1 MSRPPIH
8 RRPPSPRGDPA
19 TPGTGYFDPDFAALV
34 ALAETVA
41 RDGPGLVIPPK
52 GRGLART
59 LIELPAVL
67 AHLLGAHQSLYARE
81 AFIATAQLPDS
92 LTRHAR
98 KLAYEPDAGVAAT
111 GLAAFTAKP
120 GLAGTLHAGFGL
132 QSTPKGE
139 VKAQAYETLEPLE
152 LNAAWNALR
161 PADAMV
167 PTPMVFAG
175 GLIELPLASRHGL
188 DRDAVV
194 LLEGQDRA
202 AVLRVDDPLDDA
214 PTPRIRLRRI
224 GGPLNETW
232 PVVAAGYRLHSK
244 PASTARVFGANAN
257 PTLFPPERLA
267 RPTLYAE
274 PTSTTQGLTTWG
286 YILPAGATPTIAFRL
301 HLESEVEISSLGAL
315 VALVRPGSAEILR
328 VSSVDTYPVIFRR
341 GKLETTPVVSV
352 SGQGAATTVTV
363 NSTTQVV
370 TADTGGRV
378 TALML
383 AYPFTGSLRPFG
395 TLPVNDTLL
404 TNWAETV
411 AVAPLSPNPAPLG
424 TEVPLAEDLSTMRP
438 GRTVILRHTSNGAA
452 LAATLA
458 RLQAPVAPGAPW
470 TVTLVP
476 AAGASI
482 PADFTR
488 SSVEIL
494 ANVAR
499 VSHGEAKVEVVGG
512 SDGVT
517 PHQSFALKGTPVTRL
532 PGAVGAEIALSVR
545 VGGVLWE
552 LREDFHA
559 AGPDT
564 PALRADTD
572 AGGTVT
578 LRFGGE
584 GRGAV
589 PPAGR
594 RSIEAAYREGLGRIG
609 DIEAGRL
616 VRIRKAS
623 PLIDAVTNPLP
634 VRGGTDPASTD
645 DLVRQ
650 ATRPVRLFDR
660 AVSVADHADLAL
672 LFPGVVRAA
681 ARWTGYALEV
691 TAADATGAGIADRAA
706 LRAFLDARRDTTL
719 PLLLLDPQPVD
730 VSIAL
735 RVERSAAHL
744 ADAVRLAVQEALLG
758 EGPPPGLFAFASRA
772 LSAPQSL
779 SGLYACL
786 RPLAGV
792 TGLEATRF
800 ALAPDSGV
808 ADILHATDRQWLRLR
823 PSALNITI
831 VEPGLLTQDIQGGR
845 P

>member
-1 MSRPPIH
+1 MSRPPIY

-132 QSTPKGE
+132 QSTAKGE

-167 PTPMVFAG
+167 PTPMVFAD

-194 LLEGQDRA
+194 LLEGQGRA

-232 PVVAAGYRLHSK
+232 PVVAAGYRLHSR
-244 PASTARVFGANAN
+244 PAIQERLFGSTAN
-257 PTLFPPERLA
+257 PSAFPPDRVAVPTAYVEPTDTATNRFGYVLPTGAAVLGSRLYLVREVDTPA
-267 RPTLYAE
+267 QGAFAALVSPSSAEALRVTAVDSHFVQFRVGLRGSRPTVGVSD
-274 PTSTTQGLTTWG
+274 T
-286 YILPAGATPTIAFRL
+286 GAI
-301 HLESEVEISSLGAL
+301 
-315 VALVRPGSAEILR
+315 R
-328 VSSVDTYPVIFRR
+328 VGTEDVN
-341 GKLETTPVVSV
+341 
-352 SGQGAATTVTV
+352 TTVE
-363 NSTTQVV
+363 
-370 TADTGGRV
+370 TGARV
-378 TALML
+378 TALGL
-383 AYPFTGSLRPFG
+383 ADATTGSARTFATNRPFP
-395 TLPVNDTLL
+395 LDATLL
-404 TNWAETV
+404 TSWAETV
-411 AVAPLSPNPAPLG
+411 AVAPLSPNPVPLG

-438 GRTVILRHTSNGAA
+438 GRTVILRHTGNGTVI
-452 LAATLA
+452 AATLT
-458 RLQAPVAPGAPW
+458 RLQAPIFSLPW
-470 TVTLVP
+470 TVTLAP
-476 AAGASI
+476 AAGATI

-499 VSHGEAKVEVVGG
+499 VSHGETKVEVAGG

-532 PGAVGAEIALSVR
+532 PGAMGAEIALSVR

-572 AGGTVT
+572 AEGTVT

-672 LFPGVVRAA
+672 LFPGVARAA
-681 ARWTGYALEV
+681 ARWTGYAVEV

-808 ADILHATDRQWLRLR
+808 ADILHATDRQWLRLL
-823 PSALNITI
+823 PSALDITI

>member
-19 TPGTGYFDPDFAALV
+19 TPGTGYFAPDFAALV

-67 AHLLGAHQSLYARE
+67 AHLLGTHQSLYARE
-81 AFIATAQLPDS
+81 AFIATARLPDS
-92 LTRHAR
+92 LKRHSR

-132 QSTPKGE
+132 QSTARGE
-139 VKAQAYETLEPLE
+139 VKAQTYETLEPLE

-167 PTPMVFAG
+167 PTPMVFVG
-175 GLIELPLASRHGL
+175 GVIELPLASRHGL

-194 LLEGQDRA
+194 LLEGQGRA

-232 PVVAAGYRLHSK
+232 PDVAAGYRLHSR
-244 PASTARVFGANAN
+244 PAIQERLFGSTAN
-257 PTLFPPERLA
+257 PSAFPPDRVA
-267 RPTLYAE
+267 VPTAYVE
-274 PTSTTQGLTTWG
+274 PTDTATNSFGYVLPTGAAVLGSRLYLVREVDTPAQG
-286 YILPAGATPTIAFRL
+286 AFA
-301 HLESEVEISSLGAL
+301 AL
-315 VALVRPGSAEILR
+315 VSPSSAEALR
-328 VSSVDTYPVIFRR
+328 VRAVESHFVQFRVGLRGSRPKVGVSDTGAIRV
-341 GKLETTPVVSV
+341 ETENVN
-352 SGQGAATTVTV
+352 TTVET
-363 NSTTQVV
+363 S
-370 TADTGGRV
+370 ARV
-378 TALML
+378 TALGL
-383 AYPFTGSLRPFG
+383 AGATTGAARTFATTRPFP
-395 TLPVNDTLL
+395 LDATLL
-404 TNWAETV
+404 TSWAETV
-411 AVAPLSPNPAPLG
+411 AVAPLSPNPVPLG

-458 RLQAPVAPGAPW
+458 RLQAPVAQGAPW
-470 TVTLVP
+470 TVTLAP
-476 AAGASI
+476 AAGATI

-499 VSHGEAKVEVVGG
+499 VSHGETKVEVAGG

-532 PGAVGAEIALSVR
+532 PGAMGADIALSVR

-594 RSIEAAYREGLGRIG
+594 RNIEAAYREGLGRIG

-634 VRGGTDPASTD
+634 LSGGTDPASSD

-672 LFPGVVRAA
+672 LFPGVARAA
-681 ARWTGYALEV
+681 ARWTGYAVEV

-758 EGPPPGLFAFASRA
+758 KGPPPGLFAFASRA

-800 ALAPDSGV
+800 ALAPAIGV
-808 ADILHATDRQWLRLR
+808 ADILHATDRQWLRLL
-823 PSALNITI
+823 PSTLDITI